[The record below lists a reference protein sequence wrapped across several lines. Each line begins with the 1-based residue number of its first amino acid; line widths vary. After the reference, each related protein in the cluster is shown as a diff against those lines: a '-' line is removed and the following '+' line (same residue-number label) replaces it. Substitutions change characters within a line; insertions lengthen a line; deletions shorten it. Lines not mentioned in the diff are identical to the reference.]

1 MNKTIKE
8 LADALGVSKTA
19 VRKYMTP
26 EFRSEHV
33 KTTEN
38 GVITIDSDGCKL
50 VAMHLQRTEKLTE
63 TTANQFPETPEFRS
77 EHVKT
82 TENGVITIDSDGC
95 KLVAMHLQRTEKL
108 TETTANQFPETP
120 ENTANQFPE
129 TPETTATETT
139 ANQFPETPENTAN
152 QFPETP
158 ETTATVLIS
167 MLQSELDHKNEQ
179 LQVKDQQIAELNARL
194 AEALVLAQQTAQA
207 AQALHAGTIQQQLTD
222 GDAGDAAP
230 DMKAQQPH
238 WWQRIF
244 GK

>member
-1 MNKTIKE
+1 MNRTIKE

-63 TTANQFPETPEFRS
+63 
-77 EHVKT
+77 
-82 TENGVITIDSDGC
+82 I
-95 KLVAMHLQRTEKL
+95 
-108 TETTANQFPETP
+108 
-120 ENTANQFPE
+120 TANQFPE
-129 TPETTATETT
+129 TPETTANQFPETPETT
-139 ANQFPETPENTAN
+139 ANQFPETPETTANQFPETPETTAN

-194 AEALVLAQQTAQA
+194 AEMSSALVLAQQTAQA
-207 AQALHAGTIQQQLTD
+207 AQALHAGTIQQQLND
-222 GDAGDAAP
+222 GDAGDAAL

>member
-8 LADALGVSKTA
+8 LADVLGVSKTA

-63 TTANQFPETPEFRS
+63 TTANQFPETPE
-77 EHVKT
+77 T
-82 TENGVITIDSDGC
+82 TE
-95 KLVAMHLQRTEKL
+95 
-108 TETTANQFPETP
+108 
-120 ENTANQFPE
+120 
-129 TPETTATETT
+129 
-139 ANQFPETPENTAN
+139 
-152 QFPETP
+152 
-158 ETTATVLIS
+158 TVLIA

-194 AEALVLAQQTAQA
+194 AEMSSALVLAQQTAQA

-244 GK
+244 GR